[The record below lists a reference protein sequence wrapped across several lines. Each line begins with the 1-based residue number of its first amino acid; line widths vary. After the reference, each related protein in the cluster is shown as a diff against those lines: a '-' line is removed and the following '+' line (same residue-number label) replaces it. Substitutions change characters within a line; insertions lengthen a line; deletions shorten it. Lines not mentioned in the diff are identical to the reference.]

1 MFVDGLVNNDQLKM
15 KRLRDYSDTLQGAI
29 SIATNEQNLRA
40 RVNLS
45 SYFHSPYKSERR
57 EEPCILLLS
66 KLVKTNLDLLLIEGQ
81 KYLRCIVGFITH

>member
-1 MFVDGLVNNDQLKM
+1 M

-45 SYFHSPYKSERR
+45 ISFHSPYKSERR
-57 EEPCILLLS
+57 EEPCIIKIGKNEFRSLVDIRAEVSSMHRRVYNSLKVKP
-66 KLVKTNLDLLLIEGQ
+66 KLQHKKINF
-81 KYLRCIVGFITH
+81 R